1 MGCAVAAH
9 DSESTEVVCAAS
21 VADDSDLELTA
32 LAALD
37 TPEDWG
43 NADDNAAELCR
54 FPEEMAPVEEG
65 ATVGDQLSESE

>member
-21 VADDSDLELTA
+21 AADDSDLEL
-32 LAALD
+32 AALG
-37 TPEDWG
+37 TLEDWG
-43 NADDNAAELCR
+43 TADDNAAELCK